1 MTHDSLL
8 SGELGCCCQLPPFK
22 GKIRGLGAGT
32 AVGGQLLLP
41 LKLCRRGRGPVWL
54 PFDLLAIFLPGVQ
67 EDSLRL
73 FWDGGLGN

>member
-1 MTHDSLL
+1 MTPFCPENWAAVVSFLL
-8 SGELGCCCQLPPFK
+8 SGG
-22 GKIRGLGAGT
+22 RWGLGAGT